1 MWLPEVRQVEFNVAE
16 HLKFEDSIK
25 EETKAFKEQQTRI
38 SAQVA
43 VECVTSFLFT
53 TGSMGIVD
61 TESHIQGGAAVPGI
75 PRRKGRRR
83 ESTRRQGVQG
93 YVCCT
98 CPSRLRSA
106 TLHT

>member
-43 VECVTSFLFT
+43 VECVTFFLFT
-53 TGSMGIVD
+53 TFSLGTVD
-61 TESHIQGGAAVPGI
+61 PKSDI
-75 PRRKGRRR
+75 
-83 ESTRRQGVQG
+83 
-93 YVCCT
+93 
-98 CPSRLRSA
+98 
-106 TLHT
+106 

>member
-38 SAQVA
+38 SAQIA

-53 TGSMGIVD
+53 TFSV
-61 TESHIQGGAAVPGI
+61 
-75 PRRKGRRR
+75 
-83 ESTRRQGVQG
+83 
-93 YVCCT
+93 
-98 CPSRLRSA
+98 
-106 TLHT
+106 